1 MKLNQ
6 YIAQATGMSRR
17 EASEEL
23 KAGKVQ
29 LNARVAEFWE
39 EVNLKKDVVLYNG
52 KKVTLPE
59 RTTSVILNKPV
70 GYITSRYDEHGRKT
84 VMDLLPKNLQ
94 NLKPVGRL
102 DADGEGLLIL
112 TDDGNKIY
120 EWTHPKFEHEKEYIL
135 TFKKPITEELLRK
148 FVVGVKLS
156 EGIALADYVE
166 KINIKKLNAVIHQ
179 GWKHQLRRMAEK
191 CGNEIVRLQ
200 RVRMGDIVLGDIKV
214 GKWKKF

>member
-102 DADGEGLLIL
+102 DADSEGLLIL